1 VFTSRIVFVLVV
13 VVCAVANRL
22 DCCHAQVED
31 RKDRIAAGKQFLS
44 DSRVDQWEKYFSE
57 GLYKMGR
64 IVLNYGGRVAEESWF
79 EDDHYLIIGYEDD
92 KVTYTISNPAYSA
105 MVESKNGKC
114 KLVHV
119 GVSASNSGLIR
130 VGAVPFAVCSS
141 VNFTRWIIPRHLQ
154 NGKLEISDYRKKDQK
169 HFVEFASS
177 DGSDQG
183 IIELIFYEEN
193 QSILPDEAIHNKGTP
208 DARHFVNTNFVD
220 VQGYRIPLRLEDMNS
235 GDNST
240 TEVFPQERLDQERCR
255 LAYYG
260 LPEPADLTVTDF
272 GRNRNPWQVI
282 VIGVLVAVGISSILV
297 LWFRGKLSGAR

>member
-1 VFTSRIVFVLVV
+1 MFTLRIASVLAV
-13 VVCAVANRL
+13 VVCTVANRV
-22 DCCHAQVED
+22 DCCNAQVDD
-31 RKDRIAAGKQFLS
+31 REDRIAAGKRFLS
-44 DSRVDQWEKYFSE
+44 DSRVDQWENYFSD

-79 EDDHYLIIGYEDD
+79 EDDHMLMIGYEDD
-92 KVTYTISNPAYSA
+92 KVTYTFSNPAYSA
-105 MVESKNGKC
+105 MVESRNGKC

-119 GVSASNSGLIR
+119 GVSASNSGLIQ

-154 NGKLEISDYRKKDQK
+154 SGKLEISDYRKKDQK

-177 DGSDQG
+177 DGSNQG

-193 QSILPDEAIHNKGTP
+193 PSMLPDEAIHNKGT
-208 DARHFVNTNFVD
+208 AESRHFVNTNFVD
-220 VQGYRIPLRLEDMNS
+220 FQGYRIPLRLEEKGS
-235 GDNST
+235 GDSST
-240 TEVFPQERLDQERCR
+240 TEVFPQERLVQERCR

-272 GRNRNPWQVI
+272 GRNHNPWQMI